1 MALDSEQFV
10 TLLTRSQPSLY
21 AYILSIL
28 PDAARAEDV
37 LQETN
42 VTLWRKAGEFEPGTA
57 FLAWACKV
65 AWFKVLSTRRRLA
78 RDRHCFGD
86 ELLDYLAERQAQRA
100 EELEPRRAALRS
112 CIAKLPE
119 AQRRLLRDRY
129 RPGASVRDIAR
140 DSNRT
145 VGVVSQTLYRIRT
158 ALQEC
163 IQGSLSEG
171 RA

>member
-10 TLLTRSQPSLY
+10 ALLTRSQPSLY

-100 EELEPRRAALRS
+100 EELEPRRAALRN

-119 AQRRLLRDRY
+119 PQRRLLRDRY
-129 RPGASVRDIAR
+129 RPGASVQAIAR

-158 ALQEC
+158 TLQEC